1 MGIDVYL
8 KWDTM
13 ADEDHKAQLGKGFQ
27 TNIGNTGY
35 LREAYHGEP
44 YATQMLVPEA
54 FDEKNSGEDVPI
66 FAKEMEA
73 RLPKVL
79 EKVRERYTKIY
90 EAEEDEIKT
99 AQKSFSDFV
108 KLAKL
113 KEEQNKEPCKV
124 YASY

>member
-8 KWDTM
+8 KWNEM
-13 ADEDHKAQLGKGFQ
+13 KKEDHEAQLGTGFQ
-27 TNIGNTGY
+27 TNIGDTGY

-54 FDEKNSGEDVPI
+54 FDDKLAGEDVPI
-66 FAKEMEA
+66 FAKEMRA

-79 EKVRERYTKIY
+79 EKVRERYEKIY
-90 EAEEDEIKT
+90 EAGEDEIKE

-108 KLAKL
+108 KLAEQ
-113 KEEQNKEPCKV
+113 KEDELKEPCKV

>member
-13 ADEDHKAQLGKGFQ
+13 NDEDHKAQLGTGFQ
-27 TNIGNTGY
+27 TDIGDTGY

-54 FDEKNSGEDVPI
+54 FDEKNAGEDVSI

-73 RLPKVL
+73 RLPTFL
-79 EKVRERYTKIY
+79 
-90 EAEEDEIKT
+90 
-99 AQKSFSDFV
+99 
-108 KLAKL
+108 
-113 KEEQNKEPCKV
+113 
-124 YASY
+124 